1 MSNFAL
7 LPEDKKKTYIAVGII
22 AVCLVGAVLGF
33 VMLSG
38 GDPAND
44 PNVQAAIE
52 KSRTLDQQ
60 MADQQPKIP
69 DPPAPTA
76 KSRSAVTAD
85 GNGIK

>member
-1 MSNFAL
+1 MSNFAF

-52 KSRTLDQQ
+52 KSKTLDQQ
-60 MADQQPKIP
+60 IADQQPNLP
-69 DPPAPTA
+69 EPPPPKVRTRAPVKA
-76 KSRSAVTAD
+76 
-85 GNGIK
+85 GG

>member
-1 MSNFAL
+1 MSNFAF
-7 LPEDKKKTYIAVGII
+7 LPEDKKKTYIAAGII

-44 PNVQAAIE
+44 PNVQAAID

-69 DPPAPTA
+69 DPPAATA
-76 KSRSAVTAD
+76 KTRGAIKMD
-85 GNGIK
+85 GTRPQ